1 VERVIIFVD
10 ELNKY
15 AGSDTGDTYLKRT
28 LLDIS
33 ERGRYLGEVLFSA
46 QQFRSQ
52 VHKRIVGNCA
62 TGLFGRMD
70 MDELA
75 TPGYSNLSSAVKT
88 KLATLPKGELMVRH
102 PHFTQPVFLKFPRP
116 AVMRGQDG
124 RLLYPPSED
133 VDFYTAMVRRLQKL
147 DPKLVPQKIKDAI
160 ADIDAETLLTKVNQ
174 LEQERPADIL
184 SALKGKLKSVQRTS
198 IATPNGS
205 GYKAPKVKP
214 LFQPEDDY

>member
-1 VERVIIFVD
+1 
-10 ELNKY
+10 
-15 AGSDTGDTYLKRT
+15 
-28 LLDIS
+28 
-33 ERGRYLGEVLFSA
+33 
-46 QQFRSQ
+46 
-52 VHKRIVGNCA
+52 
-62 TGLFGRMD
+62 
-70 MDELA
+70 
-75 TPGYSNLSSAVKT
+75 
-88 KLATLPKGELMVRH
+88 
-102 PHFTQPVFLKFPRP
+102 
-116 AVMRGQDG
+116 
-124 RLLYPPSED
+124 
-133 VDFYTAMVRRLQKL
+133 MVRRLQKL